1 MTLRQQLKELQL
13 IRCSLM
19 PDETFSF
26 VLDPQHAAIWTS
38 LLDAL
43 DHHASGFG
51 ELADPAEPAC
61 PAKICVKRPNARI
74 WFEILLPSDAETL
87 QCTNVSVRGE
97 NISREEQ
104 EHWRSVVRDKVL
116 EVKDMDFPV
125 YELVSLHLL
134 PMIHAHVSTANHF
147 AHPRPKDH
155 TTISQGRRPSRK
167 FHALLTSH
175 HLVSPTKRRMMQQW
189 SCKLNLTGF
198 AKVGY
203 PGIIYSEGDEEDIKE
218 FIENIKA
225 MQWLA
230 LRVRFVEPLESS
242 QDPHPTVGAPSP
254 WVELQKIAEVLSYM
268 RKRGRETTLTNLG
281 IGNSANSR

>member
-1 MTLRQQLKELQL
+1 MHQRICARGKYFARGAGTLAICGARQNIGSQGYGVNSISLQVQECRL
-13 IRCSLM
+13 IVPGS
-19 PDETFSF
+19 
-26 VLDPQHAAIWTS
+26 
-38 LLDAL
+38 
-43 DHHASGFG
+43 
-51 ELADPAEPAC
+51 
-61 PAKICVKRPNARI
+61 
-74 WFEILLPSDAETL
+74 
-87 QCTNVSVRGE
+87 
-97 NISREEQ
+97 
-104 EHWRSVVRDKVL
+104 
-116 EVKDMDFPV
+116 FPV

-175 HLVSPTKRRMMQQW
+175 HLVSSTKRRMMQQW

-218 FIENIKA
+218 FIENVKA